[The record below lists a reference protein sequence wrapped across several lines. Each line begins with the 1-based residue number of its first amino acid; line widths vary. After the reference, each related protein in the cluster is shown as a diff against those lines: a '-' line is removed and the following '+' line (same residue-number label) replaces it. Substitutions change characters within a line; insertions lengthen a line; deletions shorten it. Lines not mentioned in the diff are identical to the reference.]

1 MYSVRYKHSKVIC
14 LEMIFFKA
22 CTTGVRA
29 EAALSQSVLFALPSE
44 QAKLGSQGISP
55 RQGAFSIVSR
65 MARLSFCMAWFVS
78 LKLVFFDDFV
88 SGVFVSGVLVL
99 GVVVSG
105 FSASGL
111 LTSGLL
117 FFVLMRVDLV
127 SCGFCGEVST
137 KPRRGIDFAL
147 RA

>member
-1 MYSVRYKHSKVIC
+1 MYLVRYKHSKMIC

-44 QAKLGSQGISP
+44 EAKLDNQGISP

-78 LKLVFFDDFV
+78 VKLVFIDVLVSEVLV
-88 SGVFVSGVLVL
+88 SGFLVLSVLVL
-99 GVVVSG
+99 GEELCTTII
-105 FSASGL
+105 FEAPL
-111 LTSGLL
+111 L
-117 FFVLMRVDLV
+117 VLTQPL
-127 SCGFCGEVST
+127 
-137 KPRRGIDFAL
+137 
-147 RA
+147 